1 MCNCPNGFMGRH
13 GSWKI
18 RHWAHVG
25 AWPPYL
31 RVIQDYWFV
40 GPHQVSRK
48 HERDAWFLFSYAS
61 MSTHWA
67 FRRVIRL
74 EGKVF
79 HFSLMMWKRQ
89 AWIVL
94 IKANCTASSQFS
106 SPAVV
111 RDSPASTS
119 RKFWR
124 AVALHSGY
132 ETFNLGYSAPF
143 WLLLACTLEMV
154 KLFVK
159 RLESK
164 KLVFYYIKAAFL
176 PKMS

>member
-1 MCNCPNGFMGRH
+1 MAQWVDLKAEKSRTERMSVRDHPNWRLFKIWLICRTAPRESKKH
-13 GSWKI
+13 GS
-18 RHWAHVG
+18 
-25 AWPPYL
+25 
-31 RVIQDYWFV
+31 
-40 GPHQVSRK
+40 
-48 HERDAWFLFSYAS
+48 DAWFLFSNAS

-74 EGKVF
+74 EAKVF

-106 SPAVV
+106 SPAVA

-164 KLVFYYIKAAFL
+164 KLVFYYFKAAFL
-176 PKMS
+176 PKMI